1 MQYTE
6 YERNEDFYKK
16 IFQMNVREKKNS
28 YDIAEELNIP
38 WGNRCCVNTKSTNYG
53 LCQIKSK
60 TIELVRS
67 ESLCLNWYGL
77 FFLYAKKT
85 CPFMKR
91 EDK

>member
-38 WGNRCCVNTKSTNYG
+38 WGTAVVSIRIA
-53 LCQIKSK
+53 QIMA
-60 TIELVRS
+60 
-67 ESLCLNWYGL
+67 
-77 FFLYAKKT
+77 YA
-85 CPFMKR
+85 
-91 EDK
+91 

>member
-38 WGNRCCVNTKSTNYG
+38 WGTAVVSIRKA
-53 LCQIKSK
+53 QIMAYARLNAKQ
-60 TIELVRS
+60 
-67 ESLCLNWYGL
+67 LNW
-77 FFLYAKKT
+77 
-85 CPFMKR
+85 
-91 EDK
+91 

>member
-38 WGNRCCVNTKSTNYG
+38 WGSL
-53 LCQIKSK
+53 LCQYEKHK
-60 TIELVRS
+60 LW
-67 ESLCLNWYGL
+67 LM
-77 FFLYAKKT
+77 
-85 CPFMKR
+85 P
-91 EDK
+91 D